1 MEQPNGSRA
10 LYEIQALI
18 TAQEMKSAHRS
29 FVDLNHETLERQQ
42 KELNWERLRLK
53 IPTGKK
59 QLKALEVNNHN
70 EIPQWSYSLVVT
82 FWFKIVIALFDYEYF
97 RESAG

>member
-18 TAQEMKSAHRS
+18 TAQEMKSAHRI

-59 QLKALEVNNHN
+59 QLKALEVNNAFMN
-70 EIPQWSYSLVVT
+70 QQDSGFSPMNQYTS
-82 FWFKIVIALFDYEYF
+82 
-97 RESAG
+97 